1 MRALQTLYGVYAL
14 TIFAIVIFGLS
25 APLILLAPT
34 LAIRR
39 ACGRAGV
46 HLAFLLIGAPIRVR
60 GIQHL
65 PADSCIAVANHAS
78 YLDGII
84 LTAALPARY
93 TFVVQDGA
101 ANWPVVGLII
111 RRMGVSFINRSSPRE
126 GSRQTRALMR
136 RLHQGESLAV
146 FPEGTFKR
154 GPGLLSFRDGA
165 FLMAARTHTPVA
177 PCVIRGTRKMLGDGQ
192 YLPHWAALDIQV
204 LPPLKAEDTHREA
217 ARVLR
222 DQVRQEILQHCGE
235 PDRTRAAST
244 PLDGNQTPAQTPDSV
259 PTKPATDHALR

>member
-1 MRALQTLYGVYAL
+1 MRALQMLYGVYAL

-25 APLILLAPT
+25 GPLILLAPT
-34 LAIRR
+34 LAMRR

-46 HLAFLLIGAPIRVR
+46 HLAFLLIGAPIRVT
-60 GIQHL
+60 GSQHL
-65 PADSCIAVANHAS
+65 PAGTCIAVANHAS

-101 ANWPVVGLII
+101 ASWPVVGLII

-136 RLHQGESLAV
+136 RLHEGESLAV

-154 GPGLLSFRDGA
+154 GPGLLNFRDGA
-165 FLMAARTHTPVA
+165 FLMAARTRTPVA
-177 PCVIRGTRKMLGDGQ
+177 PCVIRGTRTMLGDGQ
-192 YLPHWAALDIQV
+192 YLPRWSSLHIDV
-204 LPPLKAEDTHREA
+204 LPPVQSEDTHREA
-217 ARVLR
+217 ARALR
-222 DQVRQEILQHCGE
+222 DQVRQHILQRCGE
-235 PDRTRAAST
+235 PDRTQPVPAS
-244 PLDGNQTPAQTPDSV
+244 DGDSIPPAQPSESTS
-259 PTKPATDHALR
+259 PATDHALR

>member
-34 LAIRR
+34 LTMRR

-46 HLAFLLIGAPIRVR
+46 HLAFLLIGAPIRVK
-60 GIQHL
+60 GTQHL
-65 PADSCIAVANHAS
+65 PAGTCIAVANHAS
-78 YLDGII
+78 YLDGIV
-84 LTAALPARY
+84 LTAALPGRY

-101 ANWPVVGLII
+101 ASWPVVGLII

-126 GSRQTRALMR
+126 GSLQTRALMR

-154 GPGLLSFRDGA
+154 GPGLLNFRDGA
-165 FLMAARTHTPVA
+165 FLMAARTRTPVA

-192 YLPHWAALDIQV
+192 YLPRWSLLHIDI
-204 LPPLKAEDTHREA
+204 LPPVLSEDTDREA
-217 ARVLR
+217 ARALR
-222 DQVRQEILQHCGE
+222 DQVRSHILQRCGE
-235 PDRTRAAST
+235 PDRARPSST
-244 PLDGNQTPAQTPDSV
+244 SAGNCGQATQQTDSSN
-259 PTKPATDHALR
+259 PATDHALR